1 MKSHRVLAESVSQ
14 TRNYRNDC
22 GFTLTELLLA
32 SLITAIV
39 TTIAGVG
46 LVNILKANQKLTR
59 EEERQGELTRALDFI
74 ANDIKEARSV
84 STTVA
89 SKSGYQGVFELVR
102 EDGIKVSYYTS
113 NKKSGTPW
121 RGPRIVYRQLSS
133 QTKAYPLV
141 DLIADVNPSCNSSG
155 SEGAGDGLKVFV
167 QDSAYVKVC
176 LVGQLNDVNTLQLE
190 AQAFTRGL
198 AP

>member
-1 MKSHRVLAESVSQ
+1 MKFHRLLAESVSQ
-14 TRNYRNDC
+14 ARNHRNYC

-39 TTIAGVG
+39 VTIAGVG
-46 LVNILKANQKLTR
+46 LVNILKANQQLTR
-59 EEERQGELTRALDFI
+59 EEERQRELTRALDFI

-84 STTVA
+84 STVVT
-89 SKSGYQGVFELVR
+89 SKTNYQGVFELLR
-102 EDGIKVSYYTS
+102 EDGTKVSYYTS
-113 NKKSGTPW
+113 TKKSGTPW

-133 QTKAYPLV
+133 QAKAYPLV
-141 DLIADVNPSCNSSG
+141 DLIADVDPSCSSSG
-155 SEGAGDGLKVFV
+155 SIGAGDGLKVFI

-176 LVGQLNDVNTLQLE
+176 LVGQLNDANTLQLE